1 MIAHGPIWQMYI
13 QSTDTASS
21 VLKLR
26 SKEYLSSGFQNL
38 MLRLISLNIEPL
50 MTLRRPL
57 AAVLGLL
64 VFSIA
69 VSADAQE
76 TLRIGY
82 QKSSTLITLLK
93 TRGTLEKALNA
104 NHIDVSWHEFPSG
117 LPLLEALNVGNV
129 DISADVADT
138 VPIFAQAAEAQLTY
152 FAQEAPS
159 PAAQAIVVRKDSPI
173 QQLADLKGKKI
184 AVTKAAGAHYLLIAA
199 LNKAGLAFTDIQ
211 PAYLSPADGR
221 AAFENNKVDA
231 WVTWEPFLTS
241 VQRQLPTRT
250 LADGA
255 GLASYKRYYLTGTPY
270 AKAHPEVLRVVFAEL
285 EKTGQWVKAHP
296 QEAATVLGPLWG
308 NLDAATVEA
317 ANAHRSYQVQPVTL
331 EQLGEQQQIADAFF
345 KAGLL
350 PKAVDARAVQTWQ
363 P

>member
-1 MIAHGPIWQMYI
+1 
-13 QSTDTASS
+13 
-21 VLKLR
+21 
-26 SKEYLSSGFQNL
+26 
-38 MLRLISLNIEPL
+38 MLGVISLKIEL
-50 MTLRRPL
+50 AMSIRRPL

-64 VFSIA
+64 AFSVA
-69 VSADAQE
+69 VSAEAQE
-76 TLRIGY
+76 TVRIGY

-93 TRGTLEKALNA
+93 TQGTLEKALKADN
-104 NHIDVSWHEFPSG
+104 IDVSWHEFPSG

-138 VPIFAQAAEAQLTY
+138 VPIFAQAAQAKLTY

-159 PAAQAIVVRKDSPI
+159 PSAQAIVVRKDSPI
-173 QQLADLKGKKI
+173 QQLSDLKGKKI
-184 AVTKAAGAHYLLIAA
+184 AVTKAAGTHYLLIAA
-199 LNKAGLAFTDIQ
+199 LAKAGLEFSDIE
-211 PAYLSPADGR
+211 PAYLTPADGR

-250 LADGA
+250 LADGT

-270 AKAHPEVLRVVFAEL
+270 AKAHPEVLKVVYEQL
-285 EKTGQWVKAHP
+285 EKAGKWVKTHP
-296 QEAATVLGPLWG
+296 QDAAKVLGPLWG
-308 NLDAATVEA
+308 NLDVATVEA
-317 ANAHRSYQVQPVTL
+317 ANAHRSYQVQPVTVD
-331 EQLGEQQQIADAFF
+331 QLGEQQKIADAFF

-350 PKAVDARAVQTWQ
+350 PKGVDAKDVQTWQ

>member
-1 MIAHGPIWQMYI
+1 MSI
-13 QSTDTASS
+13 
-21 VLKLR
+21 
-26 SKEYLSSGFQNL
+26 
-38 MLRLISLNIEPL
+38 
-50 MTLRRPL
+50 RRPL

-64 VFSIA
+64 AFSVA

-76 TLRIGY
+76 IVRIGY

-93 TRGTLEKALNA
+93 TQGTLEKALKADN
-104 NHIDVSWHEFPSG
+104 IDVSWHEFPSG

-138 VPIFAQAAEAQLTY
+138 VPIFAQAAQAKLTY

-159 PAAQAIVVRKDSPI
+159 PSAQAIVVRKDSSI

-184 AVTKAAGAHYLLIAA
+184 AVTKAAGTHYLLIAA
-199 LNKAGLAFTDIQ
+199 LAEAGLEFSDIT
-211 PAYLSPADGR
+211 PAYLTPADGR

-255 GLASYKRYYLTGTPY
+255 GLARYKRYYLTGTPY
-270 AKAHPEVLRVVFAEL
+270 AKAHPEVLKVVYEQL
-285 EKTGQWVKAHP
+285 EKAGQWVKTNP
-296 QEAATVLGPLWG
+296 QDAAKILGPLWG
-308 NLDAATVEA
+308 NLDVATVEA

-331 EQLGEQQQIADAFF
+331 DQLGEQQKIADAFF

-350 PKAVDARAVQTWQ
+350 PKAVDAKDVQTWK

>member
-1 MIAHGPIWQMYI
+1 MP
-13 QSTDTASS
+13 
-21 VLKLR
+21 KL
-26 SKEYLSSGFQNL
+26 S
-38 MLRLISLNIEPL
+38 
-50 MTLRRPL
+50 LRRPL
-57 AAVLGLL
+57 VAGLAVLA
-64 VFSIA
+64 FSAAITA
-69 VSADAQE
+69 QAQE
-76 TLRIGY
+76 TVRIGY

-93 TRGTLEKALNA
+93 TQGTLEKALKA
-104 NHIDVSWHEFPSG
+104 DGIDVTWHEFPSG

-138 VPIFAQAAEAQLTY
+138 VPIFAQAAQAKLTY

-159 PAAQAIVVRKDSPI
+159 PQAQAIVVRKDSPI

-184 AVTKAAGAHYLLIAA
+184 AVTKAAGTHYLLIAA
-199 LNKAGLAFTDIQ
+199 LNKAGLAFSDIE
-211 PAYLSPADGR
+211 PAYLTPADGR

-250 LADGA
+250 LADGT

-270 AKAHPEVLRVVFAEL
+270 AKAHPEVLKVVYAQLHQAGE
-285 EKTGQWVKAHP
+285 WVKSHP
-296 QEAATVLGPLWG
+296 RDAANVLGPLWG
-308 NLDAATVEA
+308 NLDVETVEA
-317 ANAHRSYQVQPVTL
+317 ANAHRSYEVQPVTL
-331 EQLGEQQQIADAFF
+331 GELGEQQKIADAFF

-350 PKAVDARAVQTWQ
+350 PKAVDAQDVQVWK

>member
-1 MIAHGPIWQMYI
+1 MPLFSLH
-13 QSTDTASS
+13 
-21 VLKLR
+21 
-26 SKEYLSSGFQNL
+26 
-38 MLRLISLNIEPL
+38 RLFI
-50 MTLRRPL
+50 TGL
-57 AAVLGLL
+57 ATLGLCTAL
-64 VFSIA
+64 
-69 VSADAQE
+69 SAQAEE
-76 TLRIGY
+76 TVRIGY

-93 TRGTLEKALNA
+93 TQGTLEKALKA
-104 NHIDVSWHEFPSG
+104 DGIDVTWHEFPSG

-138 VPIFAQAAEAQLTY
+138 VPIFAQAAQAKLTY

-159 PAAQAIVVRKDSPI
+159 PQAQAIVVRKDSPI

-184 AVTKAAGAHYLLIAA
+184 AVTKAAGTHYLLIAA
-199 LNKAGLAFTDIQ
+199 LNKAGLAFSDIE
-211 PAYLSPADGR
+211 PAYLTPADGR

-250 LADGA
+250 LADGT

-270 AKAHPEVLRVVFAEL
+270 AKAHPEVLKLVYEQLHHAGE
-285 EKTGQWVKAHP
+285 WVKSHP
-296 QEAATVLGPLWG
+296 RDAAKMLGPLWG
-308 NLDAATVEA
+308 NLDVETVEA
-317 ANAHRSYQVQPVTL
+317 ANAHRSYEVQPVTL
-331 EQLGEQQQIADAFF
+331 DQLGEQQKIADAFF

-350 PKAVDARAVQTWQ
+350 PKAVDAQDVQVWK